1 MFECACR
8 ISNPNDKEHWKTMTE
23 IKSNILNRMNTSP
36 PGIRI
41 CCVKFVQQV
50 VLVQTPGVIDP
61 RVTMPTSNTH
71 AQLAHNIQRPDH
83 SDISLALVPR
93 DHPLM
98 AYVPLE
104 AEGHGLLDRLLD
116 IIHGDHRSD
125 SMALAL
131 ETKLTGYSDAL
142 LVTAVLN
149 SLGVLMHR
157 RPIAAN
163 KILNSV
169 LNFNPLKLANSPMT
183 PRNKVSMRAIERT
196 TRALLVNVLK
206 RYAFPSYDTH
216 VLRTHH
222 PRNGAERPNDPSN
235 GRIQHFLERMHRMR
249 HDIIEEA
256 SRKRAA
262 PVEPTDGLDPAK
274 RQRLGADIPAP
285 APTPPVPAF
294 PPGPVSYRQLYTVDP
309 NNAAANFD
317 VKTFQ
322 DPALVTQILIPV
334 LQSVDERKLLEA
346 CNVCDFVCFFMLREV
361 DFKGRESGETRSH
374 VTVLDWNSRLYI
386 HICYLSGPCLN
397 PILNNY

>member
-1 MFECACR
+1 MRGGGSYGIATLEYLLMFECARR

-23 IKSNILNRMNTSP
+23 IKSNILNRMSTSP
-36 PGIRI
+36 PGVRI
-41 CCVKFVQQV
+41 CCIKFIQQV

-61 RVTMPTSNTH
+61 RVNMPTSTDHTH
-71 AQLAHNIQRPDH
+71 PAHKIQRPDH

-125 SMALAL
+125 SMALDVG
-131 ETKLTGYSDAL
+131 TYLTGHSDSL

-157 RPIAAN
+157 RPVAAN

-206 RYAFPSYDTH
+206 RYVLLLRDTH
-216 VLRTHH
+216 TIYTHSSH
-222 PRNGAERPNDPSN
+222 QER
-235 GRIQHFLERMHRMR
+235 G
-249 HDIIEEA
+249 
-256 SRKRAA
+256 
-262 PVEPTDGLDPAK
+262 
-274 RQRLGADIPAP
+274 
-285 APTPPVPAF
+285 
-294 PPGPVSYRQLYTVDP
+294 
-309 NNAAANFD
+309 
-317 VKTFQ
+317 
-322 DPALVTQILIPV
+322 
-334 LQSVDERKLLEA
+334 
-346 CNVCDFVCFFMLREV
+346 
-361 DFKGRESGETRSH
+361 
-374 VTVLDWNSRLYI
+374 
-386 HICYLSGPCLN
+386 
-397 PILNNY
+397 